1 MLHFIFN
8 DGKKTSKA
16 ISCDNISVKCS
27 SRYNL
32 SFDWILFFI
41 QGLKKC
47 NWCVQTI
54 FSLHIVEKPR
64 NHVGIYLTMQFS
76 DKNAFYFYT

>member
-41 QGLKKC
+41 QGLKK
-47 NWCVQTI
+47 NVTDA
-54 FSLHIVEKPR
+54 FRPFFPLHIVE
-64 NHVGIYLTMQFS
+64 NLATMWEF
-76 DKNAFYFYT
+76 T